1 MKNKSILLS
10 FCFILSSFHPFD
22 EAVKTAVKD
31 LEAEKT
37 TILHIK
43 NTSATEGAEALAV
56 VFPEMIRWSAFQD
69 LIETKA
75 DELLYVAKG
84 HTAVNL
90 SIGPFQMQPLFVE
103 QLETYIAAN
112 PNVST
117 FDYVIIKGKSEKDA
131 RKERIERMKQF
142 AWQVRY
148 AHVFWLVA
156 YDRFRNRPFQT
167 RQERIRFFA
176 SAYNYGFMKSECDI
190 EDWQQRKCF
199 PYGGK
204 YKGEQMAFGD
214 ISVDFFDHYAAEFE
228 Q

>member
-1 MKNKSILLS
+1 
-10 FCFILSSFHPFD
+10 
-22 EAVKTAVKD
+22 
-31 LEAEKT
+31 
-37 TILHIK
+37 
-43 NTSATEGAEALAV
+43 
-56 VFPEMIRWSAFQD
+56 MIRWSVFQD

-90 SIGPFQMQPLFVE
+90 SIGPFQMQPRFVE
-103 QLETYIAAN
+103 QLEEYIAAN

-117 FDYVIIKGKSEKDA
+117 FNYVVIKAKSEKEA

-156 YDRFRNRPFQT
+156 YDRFRSRPFQT

-204 YKGEQMAFGD
+204 YIGEQVAFGD
-214 ISVDFFDHYAAEFE
+214 IAIYFFDHYAAEFE